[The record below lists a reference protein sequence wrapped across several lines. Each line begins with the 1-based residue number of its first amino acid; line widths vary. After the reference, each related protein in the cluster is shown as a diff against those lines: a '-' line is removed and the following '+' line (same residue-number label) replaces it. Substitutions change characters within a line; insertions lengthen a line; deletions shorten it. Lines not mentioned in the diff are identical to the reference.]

1 MIKGRYTA
9 ALMLSKNLVLRLEVM
24 SFHDEK
30 RKVSIFFLHSDF
42 LVSKKK
48 DSIFLL
54 IPAPR
59 SLFSLTNNAVSLLFI
74 LLLCVCFLVYFF
86 HPLYHPDVVELAVA
100 VEFALLSSGVA
111 NFPVVAFVK
120 QHLQEYFELGTRAR
134 H

>member
-54 IPAPR
+54 IPTPP
-59 SLFSLTNNAVSLLFI
+59 FS
-74 LLLCVCFLVYFF
+74 FF
-86 HPLYHPDVVELAVA
+86 FD
-100 VEFALLSSGVA
+100 
-111 NFPVVAFVK
+111 
-120 QHLQEYFELGTRAR
+120 
-134 H
+134 